1 MSTQNEAAV
10 EQYEQTIQKA
20 RDRVIEALAKNM
32 DLYGITLSVGHLYGT
47 MLFQDKPMTLD
58 EMGEAMGMS
67 KTSMS
72 TGVRQL
78 LELKMVNKVWIKGAR
93 KDHYEVEQDWYQ
105 NFIDYFSTKW
115 RKAIDLNVQVLRR
128 SKNELLGLQEKA
140 DLPAELRK
148 VVLTDLEKLQHALD
162 YYDWLS
168 RLIDLLESHEIFQY
182 VPRKQ

>member
-10 EQYEQTIQKA
+10 DQYERIIKRA

-32 DLYGITLSVGHLYGT
+32 DLYGISLSVGHLYGP

-58 EMGEAMGMS
+58 EMGAAMGMS

-78 LELKMVNKVWIKGAR
+78 LEQKLVNKVWMKGAR

-115 RKAIDLNVQVLRR
+115 RKAIDLNVHALRR
-128 SKNELLGLQEKA
+128 SKSELEYLREKE
-140 DLPAELRK
+140 DLPEELRRA
-148 VVLTDLEKLQHALD
+148 VMTDLEKLQHALD

-182 VPRKQ
+182 VPKKQ

>member
-1 MSTQNEAAV
+1 MSTHNETAV
-10 EQYEQTIQKA
+10 SQYELIIKKA
-20 RDRVIEALAKNM
+20 RERVIEALAKNM
-32 DLYGITLSVGHLYGT
+32 DLYGITLSIGHLYGT

-78 LELKMVNKVWIKGAR
+78 MEQKMVNKVWMKGAR
-93 KDHYEVEQDWYQ
+93 KDHYEVDQDWYQ

-115 RKAIDLNVQVLRR
+115 RKAIDLNVHALRR
-128 SKNELLGLQEKA
+128 SLNDLSSLKEKEDLSEELHQLVE
-140 DLPAELRK
+140 
-148 VVLTDLEKLQHALD
+148 TDLEKLQNALA

-168 RLIDLLESHEIFQY
+168 RLIDLMESHEIFQY
-182 VPRKQ
+182 VPKKQ

>member
-1 MSTQNEAAV
+1 MNSPNEATV
-10 EQYEQTIQKA
+10 NQYEMIIKKA

-47 MLFQDKPMTLD
+47 MFFQDKPMTLD
-58 EMGEAMGMS
+58 EMGAAMGMS

-78 LELKMVNKVWIKGAR
+78 MEQKMVNKVWMKGAR
-93 KDHYEVEQDWYQ
+93 KDHYEVDQDWYQ

-115 RKAIDLNVQVLRR
+115 RKAIDLNVQALRR
-128 SKNELLGLQEKA
+128 SMNDLTLLKEKD
-140 DLPAELRK
+140 DLPEELQRC
-148 VVLTDLEKLQHALD
+148 VETDLEKLQNALD

-182 VPRKQ
+182 VPKKL